1 MSVVRHWME
10 RNWQFVTTGIS
21 GVLIVIGWIFGSE
34 VGEVWTAVI
43 FLSAFIIGGFEQA
56 KEGILATIK
65 TKKLNV
71 ELLMILAATGASI
84 IGYWFEGAILIFIF
98 SVSGALET
106 YTTNKSKREITKLM
120 AFQPESASRILP
132 NGDIE
137 EVAAKDLRMDDI
149 VIVRPGESVPID
161 GVIVR
166 GSTTLNEA
174 AINGE
179 SVPAMKTVGADVFG
193 GTVNVSSA
201 ITVKV
206 TQTFENTIFSKIIR
220 LVETAQNEPS
230 KTARFIE
237 RFEDF
242 YVKVVLLFVLVMM
255 FLPHFAL
262 GWSWNETFYRAMV
275 LLTVAS
281 PCALVASVTPATLA
295 AISNGARHGILFKG
309 GVHLE
314 NLRGIKAIAFD
325 KTGTLT
331 NGTPRLT
338 DRLFKANSDEKRII
352 NVVVAMERQSL
363 HPLASALTKELE
375 SEVTDKLMEID
386 VTDVPGWGVKANY
399 DGEIWQIG
407 KAGFVGEDA
416 AKQFSGEAF
425 EKLASEGKTIVYVAA
440 AGEVIAMFALKDT
453 CRPEAIQAITALK
466 AKGIKTIMVTGDNEQ
481 TGAAIQTELG
491 MDYVVSGCLPEKKVD
506 VIKDLSATYGNVA
519 MIGDGINDA
528 PALAH
533 AAVGIAMGE
542 GTDIAME
549 TADVVLMKNDLEKI
563 AYAYTLSERLHWI
576 SWQNI
581 CFAIA
586 VIITLIIANVFQ
598 LINLPFGV
606 VGHEGSTILVILN
619 GLRLLKTNRKL

>member
-1 MSVVRHWME
+1 MKEWMKQ
-10 RNWQFVTTGIS
+10 NWQFITTGIS
-21 GVLIVIGWIFGSE
+21 GILIVIGCLVGSD
-34 VGEVWTAVI
+34 VGDFWTAVI
-43 FLSAFIIGGFEQA
+43 FLSAFVIGGFEQA
-56 KEGILATIK
+56 KEGIQATIK

-120 AFQPESASRILP
+120 AFQPERAFRLLP
-132 NGDIE
+132 NGDLE
-137 EVAAKDLRMDDI
+137 EVAAKELQLDDM
-149 VIVRPGESVPID
+149 VFVRPGESVPID

-179 SVPAMKTVGADVFG
+179 SVPATKTVGADVFG
-193 GTVNVSSA
+193 GTVNVSSG

-206 TQTFENTIFSKIIR
+206 TQTFDNTIFSKIIR
-220 LVETAQNEPS
+220 LVETAQSEPS

-237 RFEDF
+237 RFEDA
-242 YVKVVLLFVLVMM
+242 YVKAVLLFVLVMM

-314 NLRGIKAIAFD
+314 NLRGVKAVAFD

-331 NGTPRLT
+331 NGTPELT
-338 DRLFKANSDEKRII
+338 DRLFAENVDKQQVI
-352 NVVVAMERQSL
+352 NVVGAMERQSL
-363 HPLASALTKELE
+363 HPLAAAITQDLEAEITEKLT
-375 SEVTDKLMEID
+375 EIE
-386 VTDVPGWGVKANY
+386 VTDVPGWGVQAVY
-399 DGEIWQIG
+399 REAIWQVG
-407 KAGFVGEDA
+407 KAGFVGNEEA
-416 AKQFSGEAF
+416 RAFSNGAF
-425 EKLASEGKTIVYVAA
+425 ERLAGEGKTIVYVAKD
-440 AGEVIAMFALKDT
+440 GVIQAMFALKDT
-453 CRPEAIQAITALK
+453 CRPEAIRTIKALQ

-481 TGAAIQTELG
+481 TGAAIQAELG

-506 VIKDLSATYGNVA
+506 VLKELSVTYGSVA
-519 MIGDGINDA
+519 MVGDGINDA

-563 AYAYTLSERLHWI
+563 PYAYNLSDRLHWI
-576 SWQNI
+576 TWQNI

-586 VIITLIIANVFQ
+586 VILVLITANVFQ

-619 GLRLLKTNRKL
+619 GLRLLRSNRKK

>member
-1 MSVVRHWME
+1 MKEWMK

-21 GVLIVIGWIFGSE
+21 GILIIVGWLVGNE
-34 VGEVWTAVI
+34 VGDFWTAVI
-43 FLSAFIIGGFEQA
+43 FLSAFVIGGFEQA
-56 KEGILATIK
+56 KEGIQATIK

-120 AFQPESASRILP
+120 AFQPERAFLLLP
-132 NGDIE
+132 NGDLKEI
-137 EVAAKDLRMDDI
+137 AAKDLQLDDM
-149 VIVRPGESVPID
+149 VLVRPGESVPID

-179 SVPAMKTVGADVFG
+179 SVPAMKSAGSEVFG

-206 TQTFENTIFSKIIR
+206 TQTFDNTIFSKIIR
-220 LVETAQNEPS
+220 LVETAQSEPS

-237 RFEDF
+237 RFEDA
-242 YVKVVLLFVLVMM
+242 YVKAVLLFVLVMM

-331 NGTPRLT
+331 NGTPVLT
-338 DRLFKANSDEKRII
+338 DRLFAENVDKQEII
-352 NVVVAMERQSL
+352 NMVVALERQSL
-363 HPLASALTKELE
+363 HPLAAAITQDLDA
-375 SEVTDKLMEID
+375 EVTKNITEIEI
-386 VTDVPGWGVKANY
+386 TDVPGWGVQADYK
-399 DGEIWQIG
+399 GEIWQVG
-407 KAGFVGEDA
+407 KAGFVGTESA
-416 AKQFSGEAF
+416 REFLSGAF
-425 EKLASEGKTIVYVAA
+425 EKLASEGKTVVYVAKS
-440 AGEVIAMFALKDT
+440 GVVLAMFALKDT
-453 CRPEAIQAITALK
+453 CRPEAMRTIKALQ

-481 TGAAIQTELG
+481 AGAAIQAELG
-491 MDYVVSGCLPEKKVD
+491 MDQVVSGCLPEKKVD
-506 VIKDLSATYGNVA
+506 VIKELSVSYRSVA
-519 MIGDGINDA
+519 MVGDGINDA

-533 AAVGIAMGE
+533 AAVGIAMGK

-563 AYAYTLSERLHWI
+563 PYAFALSKRLYWI

-586 VIITLIIANVFQ
+586 VILVLITANVFQ

-619 GLRLLKTNRKL
+619 GLRLLKSNQR

>member
-1 MSVVRHWME
+1 MKEWMK

-21 GVLIVIGWIFGSE
+21 GILIIVGWLVGNE
-34 VGEVWTAVI
+34 VGDFWTAVI
-43 FLSAFIIGGFEQA
+43 FLSAFVIGGFEQA
-56 KEGILATIK
+56 KEGIQATIK

-120 AFQPESASRILP
+120 AFQPERAFLLLP
-132 NGDIE
+132 NGDLKEI
-137 EVAAKDLRMDDI
+137 AAKDLQLDDM
-149 VIVRPGESVPID
+149 VLVRPGESVPID

-179 SVPAMKTVGADVFG
+179 SVPAMKSAGSEVFG

-206 TQTFENTIFSKIIR
+206 TQTFDNTIFSKIIR
-220 LVETAQNEPS
+220 LVETAQSEPS

-237 RFEDF
+237 RFEDA
-242 YVKVVLLFVLVMM
+242 YVKAVLLFVLVMM

-331 NGTPRLT
+331 NGTPVLT
-338 DRLFKANSDEKRII
+338 DRLFAENVDKQEII
-352 NVVVAMERQSL
+352 NMVVALERQSL
-363 HPLASALTKELE
+363 HPLAAAITQDLDA
-375 SEVTDKLMEID
+375 EVTKNITEIEI
-386 VTDVPGWGVKANY
+386 TDVPGWGVQADYKG
-399 DGEIWQIG
+399 DTWQVG
-407 KAGFVGEDA
+407 KAGFVGTESTRE
-416 AKQFSGEAF
+416 FLSGAF
-425 EKLASEGKTIVYVAA
+425 EKLASEGKTVVYVAKS
-440 AGEVIAMFALKDT
+440 GVVLAMFALKDT
-453 CRPEAIQAITALK
+453 CRPEAMRTIKALQ

-481 TGAAIQTELG
+481 TGAAIQAELG
-491 MDYVVSGCLPEKKVD
+491 MDQVVSGCLPEKKVD
-506 VIKDLSATYGNVA
+506 VIKELSVSYGSVA
-519 MIGDGINDA
+519 MVGDGINDA

-533 AAVGIAMGE
+533 AAVGIAMGK

-563 AYAYTLSERLHWI
+563 PYAFALSKRLYWI

-586 VIITLIIANVFQ
+586 VILVLITANVFQ

-619 GLRLLKTNRKL
+619 GLRLLKSNQR

>member
-1 MSVVRHWME
+1 MRHWME

-21 GVLIVIGWIFGSE
+21 GILIVIGWIFGSE

-237 RFEDF
+237 RFEDL

-338 DRLFKANSDEKRII
+338 DQMFKANSDEKRII

>member
-1 MSVVRHWME
+1 MKEWMKQ
-10 RNWQFVTTGIS
+10 NWQFITTGIS
-21 GVLIVIGWIFGSE
+21 GILIVIGCLVGSD
-34 VGEVWTAVI
+34 VGDFWTAVI
-43 FLSAFIIGGFEQA
+43 FLSAFVIGGFEQA
-56 KEGILATIK
+56 KEGIQATIK

-120 AFQPESASRILP
+120 AFQPERAFRLLP
-132 NGDIE
+132 NGDLE
-137 EVAAKDLRMDDI
+137 EVAAKELQLDDM
-149 VIVRPGESVPID
+149 VFVRPGESVPID

-166 GSTTLNEA
+166 GSITLNEA

-179 SVPAMKTVGADVFG
+179 SVPATKTVGADVFG

-206 TQTFENTIFSKIIR
+206 TQTFDNTIFSKIIR
-220 LVETAQNEPS
+220 LVESAQSEPS

-237 RFEDF
+237 RFEDA
-242 YVKVVLLFVLVMM
+242 YVKAVLLFVLVMM

-314 NLRGIKAIAFD
+314 NLRGVKAVAFD

-331 NGTPRLT
+331 NGTPELT
-338 DRLFKANSDEKRII
+338 DRLFAENVDKQQVI
-352 NVVVAMERQSL
+352 NVVGAMERQSL
-363 HPLASALTKELE
+363 HPLAAAITQDLEAEITEKLTEI
-375 SEVTDKLMEID
+375 EVTD
-386 VTDVPGWGVKANY
+386 VAGWGVQAIYQEEN
-399 DGEIWQIG
+399 WQVG
-407 KAGFVGEDA
+407 KAGFVGKEA
-416 AKQFSGEAF
+416 AAAFSNGAF
-425 EKLASEGKTIVYVAA
+425 ERLAGEGKTIVYVAKD
-440 AGEVIAMFALKDT
+440 GVIQAMFALKDT
-453 CRPEAIQAITALK
+453 CRPEAIRTIKALQ

-481 TGAAIQTELG
+481 TGAAIQAELG

-506 VIKDLSATYGNVA
+506 VLKELSVTYGSVA
-519 MIGDGINDA
+519 MVGDGINDA

-563 AYAYTLSERLHWI
+563 PYAYNLSERLHWI
-576 SWQNI
+576 TWQNI

-586 VIITLIIANVFQ
+586 VILVLITANVFQ

-619 GLRLLKTNRKL
+619 GLRLLRSNRKK

>member
-1 MSVVRHWME
+1 MKEWMK

-21 GVLIVIGWIFGSE
+21 GILIIVGWLVGNE
-34 VGEVWTAVI
+34 VGDFWTAVI
-43 FLSAFIIGGFEQA
+43 FLSAFVIGGFEQA
-56 KEGILATIK
+56 KEGIQATIK

-120 AFQPESASRILP
+120 AFQPERAFLLLP
-132 NGDIE
+132 NGDLKEI
-137 EVAAKDLRMDDI
+137 AAKDLQLDDM
-149 VIVRPGESVPID
+149 VLVRPGESVPID

-179 SVPAMKTVGADVFG
+179 SVPAMKSAGSEVFG

-206 TQTFENTIFSKIIR
+206 TQTFDNTIFSKIIR
-220 LVETAQNEPS
+220 LVETAQSEPS

-237 RFEDF
+237 RFEDA
-242 YVKVVLLFVLVMM
+242 YVKAVLLFVLVMM

-331 NGTPRLT
+331 NGTPVLT
-338 DRLFKANSDEKRII
+338 DRLFAENVDKQEII
-352 NVVVAMERQSL
+352 NMVVALERQSL
-363 HPLASALTKELE
+363 HPLAAAITQDLDA
-375 SEVTDKLMEID
+375 EVTKNITEIEI
-386 VTDVPGWGVKANY
+386 TDVPGWGVQADYK
-399 DGEIWQIG
+399 GEIWQVG
-407 KAGFVGEDA
+407 KAGFVGTESA
-416 AKQFSGEAF
+416 REFLSGAF
-425 EKLASEGKTIVYVAA
+425 EKLASEGKTVVYVAKS
-440 AGEVIAMFALKDT
+440 GVVLAMLALKDT
-453 CRPEAIQAITALK
+453 CRPEAMRTIKALQ

-481 TGAAIQTELG
+481 AGAAIQAELG
-491 MDYVVSGCLPEKKVD
+491 MDQVVSGCLPEKKVD
-506 VIKDLSATYGNVA
+506 VIKELSVSYRSVA
-519 MIGDGINDA
+519 MVGDGINDA

-533 AAVGIAMGE
+533 AAVGIAMGK

-563 AYAYTLSERLHWI
+563 PYAFALSKRLYWI

-586 VIITLIIANVFQ
+586 VILVLITANVFQ

-619 GLRLLKTNRKL
+619 GLRLLKSNQR

>member
-1 MSVVRHWME
+1 MKEWMK

-21 GVLIVIGWIFGSE
+21 GILIIVGWLVGNE
-34 VGEVWTAVI
+34 VGDFWTAVI
-43 FLSAFIIGGFEQA
+43 FLSAFVIGGFEQA
-56 KEGILATIK
+56 KEGIQATIK

-120 AFQPESASRILP
+120 AFQPERAFLLLP
-132 NGDIE
+132 NGDLKEI
-137 EVAAKDLRMDDI
+137 AAKDLQLDDM
-149 VIVRPGESVPID
+149 VLVRPGESVPID

-179 SVPAMKTVGADVFG
+179 SVPAMKSAGSEVFG

-206 TQTFENTIFSKIIR
+206 TQTFDNTIFSKIIR
-220 LVETAQNEPS
+220 LVETAQSEPS

-237 RFEDF
+237 RFEDA
-242 YVKVVLLFVLVMM
+242 YVKAVLLFVLVMM

-331 NGTPRLT
+331 NGTPVLT
-338 DRLFKANSDEKRII
+338 DRLFAENVDKQEII
-352 NVVVAMERQSL
+352 NMVVALERQSL
-363 HPLASALTKELE
+363 HPLAAAITQDLDAEGTKNI
-375 SEVTDKLMEID
+375 TEIEI
-386 VTDVPGWGVKANY
+386 TDVPGWGVQADYKG
-399 DGEIWQIG
+399 DTWQVG
-407 KAGFVGEDA
+407 KAGFVGTESA
-416 AKQFSGEAF
+416 REFLSGAF
-425 EKLASEGKTIVYVAA
+425 KKLASEGKTVVYVAKS
-440 AGEVIAMFALKDT
+440 GVVLAMFALKDT
-453 CRPEAIQAITALK
+453 CRPEALRTIKALQ

-481 TGAAIQTELG
+481 TGAAIQAELG
-491 MDYVVSGCLPEKKVD
+491 MDQVVSGCLPEKKVD
-506 VIKDLSATYGNVA
+506 VIKELLVSYGSVA
-519 MIGDGINDA
+519 MVGDGINDA

-533 AAVGIAMGE
+533 AAVGIAMGK

-563 AYAYTLSERLHWI
+563 PYAFALSKRLYWI

-586 VIITLIIANVFQ
+586 VILVLITANVFQ

-619 GLRLLKTNRKL
+619 GLRLLKSNQR

>member
-1 MSVVRHWME
+1 MKEWMK

-21 GVLIVIGWIFGSE
+21 GILIIVGWLVGNE
-34 VGEVWTAVI
+34 VGDFWTAVI
-43 FLSAFIIGGFEQA
+43 FLSAFVIGGFEQA
-56 KEGILATIK
+56 KEGIQATIK

-120 AFQPESASRILP
+120 AFQPERAFLLLP
-132 NGDIE
+132 NGDLKEI
-137 EVAAKDLRMDDI
+137 AAKDLQLDDM
-149 VIVRPGESVPID
+149 VLVRPGESVPID

-179 SVPAMKTVGADVFG
+179 SVPAMKSAGSEVFG

-206 TQTFENTIFSKIIR
+206 TQTFDNTIFSKIIR
-220 LVETAQNEPS
+220 LVETAQSEPS

-237 RFEDF
+237 RFEDA
-242 YVKVVLLFVLVMM
+242 YVKAVLLFVLVMM

-331 NGTPRLT
+331 NGTPVLT
-338 DRLFKANSDEKRII
+338 DRLFAENVDKQEII
-352 NVVVAMERQSL
+352 NMVVALERQSL
-363 HPLASALTKELE
+363 HPLAAAITQDLDA
-375 SEVTDKLMEID
+375 EVTKNITEIEI
-386 VTDVPGWGVKANY
+386 TDVPGWGVQADYKG
-399 DGEIWQIG
+399 DTWQVG
-407 KAGFVGEDA
+407 KAGFVGTESA
-416 AKQFSGEAF
+416 REFLSGAF
-425 EKLASEGKTIVYVAA
+425 EKLASEGKTVVYVAKS
-440 AGEVIAMFALKDT
+440 GVVLAMFALKDT
-453 CRPEAIQAITALK
+453 CRPEAMRTIKALQ

-481 TGAAIQTELG
+481 TGAAIQAELG
-491 MDYVVSGCLPEKKVD
+491 MDQVVSGCLPEKKVD
-506 VIKDLSATYGNVA
+506 VIKELSVSYRSVA
-519 MIGDGINDA
+519 MVGDGINDA

-533 AAVGIAMGE
+533 AAVGIAMGK

-563 AYAYTLSERLHWI
+563 PYAFVLSKRLYWI

-586 VIITLIIANVFQ
+586 VILVLITANVFQ

-619 GLRLLKTNRKL
+619 GLRLLKSNQR

>member
-1 MSVVRHWME
+1 MKEWMK

-21 GVLIVIGWIFGSE
+21 GILIIVGWLVGNE
-34 VGEVWTAVI
+34 VGDFWTAVI
-43 FLSAFIIGGFEQA
+43 FLSAFVIGGFEQA
-56 KEGILATIK
+56 KEGIQATIK

-120 AFQPESASRILP
+120 AFQPEQAFLLLP
-132 NGDIE
+132 NGDLKEI
-137 EVAAKDLRMDDI
+137 AAKDLQLDDM
-149 VIVRPGESVPID
+149 VLVRPGESVPID

-179 SVPAMKTVGADVFG
+179 SVPAMKSAGSEVFG

-206 TQTFENTIFSKIIR
+206 TQTFDNTIFSKIIR
-220 LVETAQNEPS
+220 LVETAQSEPS

-237 RFEDF
+237 RFEDA
-242 YVKVVLLFVLVMM
+242 YVKAVLLFVLVMM

-331 NGTPRLT
+331 NGTPVLT
-338 DRLFKANSDEKRII
+338 DRLFAENVDKQEII
-352 NVVVAMERQSL
+352 NMVVALERQSL
-363 HPLASALTKELE
+363 HPLAAAITQDLDA
-375 SEVTDKLMEID
+375 EVTKNITEIEI
-386 VTDVPGWGVKANY
+386 TDVPGWGVQADYKG
-399 DGEIWQIG
+399 DTWQVG
-407 KAGFVGEDA
+407 KAGFVGTESA
-416 AKQFSGEAF
+416 REFLSGAF
-425 EKLASEGKTIVYVAA
+425 EKLASEGKTVVYVAKS
-440 AGEVIAMFALKDT
+440 GVVLAMFALKDT
-453 CRPEAIQAITALK
+453 CRPEAMRTIKALQ

-481 TGAAIQTELG
+481 TGAAIQAELG
-491 MDYVVSGCLPEKKVD
+491 MDQVVSGCLPEKKVD
-506 VIKDLSATYGNVA
+506 VIKELSVSYGSVA
-519 MIGDGINDA
+519 MVGDGINDA

-533 AAVGIAMGE
+533 AAVGIAMGK

-563 AYAYTLSERLHWI
+563 PYAFALSKRLYWI

-586 VIITLIIANVFQ
+586 VILVLITANVFQ

-619 GLRLLKTNRKL
+619 GLRLLKSNQG

>member
-1 MSVVRHWME
+1 MKEWMKQ
-10 RNWQFVTTGIS
+10 NWQFVTTGIS
-21 GVLIVIGWIFGSE
+21 GILIVIGCLVGSD
-34 VGEVWTAVI
+34 VGDFWTAII
-43 FLSAFIIGGFEQA
+43 FLSAFVIGGFEQA
-56 KEGILATIK
+56 KEGIQATIQ

-120 AFQPESASRILP
+120 AFQPERAFRLLP
-132 NGDIE
+132 NGDLE
-137 EVAAKDLRMDDI
+137 EVAAKELQLDDM
-149 VIVRPGESVPID
+149 VFVRPGESVPID

-174 AINGE
+174 TINGE
-179 SVPAMKTVGADVFG
+179 SVPATKTVGADVFG

-206 TQTFENTIFSKIIR
+206 TQTFNNTIFSKIIR
-220 LVETAQNEPS
+220 LVESAQSEPS

-237 RFEDF
+237 RFEDA
-242 YVKVVLLFVLVMM
+242 YVKAVLLFVLVMM

-314 NLRGIKAIAFD
+314 NLRGVKAVAFD

-331 NGTPRLT
+331 NGTPELT
-338 DRLFKANSDEKRII
+338 DRLFAENVDKQQVI
-352 NVVVAMERQSL
+352 NVVGAMERQSL
-363 HPLASALTKELE
+363 HPLAAAITQDLEAEITEKLTGIE
-375 SEVTDKLMEID
+375 
-386 VTDVPGWGVKANY
+386 VTDVPGWGVQAVY
-399 DGEIWQIG
+399 REAIWQVG
-407 KAGFVGEDA
+407 KAGFVGNEEA
-416 AKQFSGEAF
+416 RVFSNGAF
-425 EKLASEGKTIVYVAA
+425 ERLAGEGKTIVYVAKD
-440 AGEVIAMFALKDT
+440 GVIQAMFALKDT
-453 CRPEAIQAITALK
+453 CRPEAIRTIKALQ

-481 TGAAIQTELG
+481 TGAAIQAELG

-506 VIKDLSATYGNVA
+506 VLKELSVTYGSVA
-519 MIGDGINDA
+519 MVGDGINDA

-563 AYAYTLSERLHWI
+563 PYAYNLSERLHWI
-576 SWQNI
+576 TWQNI

-586 VIITLIIANVFQ
+586 VILVLITANVFQ

-619 GLRLLKTNRKL
+619 GLRLLRSNRKK

>member
-1 MSVVRHWME
+1 MKEWMK

-21 GVLIVIGWIFGSE
+21 GILIIVGWLVGNE
-34 VGEVWTAVI
+34 VGDFWTAVI
-43 FLSAFIIGGFEQA
+43 FLSAFVIGGFEQA
-56 KEGILATIK
+56 KEGIQATIK

-120 AFQPESASRILP
+120 AFQPERAFLLLP
-132 NGDIE
+132 NGDLKEI
-137 EVAAKDLRMDDI
+137 AAKDLQLDDM
-149 VIVRPGESVPID
+149 VLVRPGESVPID

-179 SVPAMKTVGADVFG
+179 SVPAMKSAGSEVFG

-206 TQTFENTIFSKIIR
+206 TQTFDNTIFSKIIR
-220 LVETAQNEPS
+220 LVETAQSEPS

-237 RFEDF
+237 RFEDA
-242 YVKVVLLFVLVMM
+242 YVKAVLLFVLVMM

-331 NGTPRLT
+331 NGTPVLT
-338 DRLFKANSDEKRII
+338 DRLFAENVDKQEII
-352 NVVVAMERQSL
+352 NMVVALERQSL
-363 HPLASALTKELE
+363 HPLAAAITQDLDA
-375 SEVTDKLMEID
+375 EVTKNITEIEI
-386 VTDVPGWGVKANY
+386 TDVPGWGVQADYKG
-399 DGEIWQIG
+399 DTWKVG
-407 KAGFVGEDA
+407 KAGFVGTESA
-416 AKQFSGEAF
+416 REFLSGAF
-425 EKLASEGKTIVYVAA
+425 EKLASEGKTVVYVAKS
-440 AGEVIAMFALKDT
+440 GVVLAMFALKDT
-453 CRPEAIQAITALK
+453 CRPEAMRTIKALQ

-481 TGAAIQTELG
+481 TGAAIQAELG
-491 MDYVVSGCLPEKKVD
+491 MDQVVSGCLPEKKVD
-506 VIKDLSATYGNVA
+506 VIKELSVSYGSVA
-519 MIGDGINDA
+519 MVGDGINDA

-533 AAVGIAMGE
+533 AAVGIAMGK

-563 AYAYTLSERLHWI
+563 PYAFALSKRLYLI

-586 VIITLIIANVFQ
+586 VILVLITANVFQ

-619 GLRLLKTNRKL
+619 GLRLLKSNQG

>member
-1 MSVVRHWME
+1 MKEWMKQ
-10 RNWQFVTTGIS
+10 NWQFITTGIS
-21 GVLIVIGWIFGSE
+21 GILIVIGCLVGSD
-34 VGEVWTAVI
+34 VGDFWTAVI
-43 FLSAFIIGGFEQA
+43 FLSAFVIGGFEQA
-56 KEGILATIK
+56 KEGIQATIK

-120 AFQPESASRILP
+120 AFQPERAFRLLP
-132 NGDIE
+132 NGDLE
-137 EVAAKDLRMDDI
+137 EVAAKELQLDDM
-149 VIVRPGESVPID
+149 VFVRPGESVPID

-179 SVPAMKTVGADVFG
+179 SVPATKTVGADVFG

-206 TQTFENTIFSKIIR
+206 TQTFDNTIFSKIIR
-220 LVETAQNEPS
+220 LVESAQSEPS

-237 RFEDF
+237 RFEDA
-242 YVKVVLLFVLVMM
+242 YVKAVLLFVLVMM

-314 NLRGIKAIAFD
+314 NLRGVKAVAFD

-331 NGTPRLT
+331 NGTPELT
-338 DRLFKANSDEKRII
+338 DRLFAENVDKQQVI
-352 NVVVAMERQSL
+352 NVVGAMERQSL
-363 HPLASALTKELE
+363 HPLAATITQDLEAEITEKLTEI
-375 SEVTDKLMEID
+375 EVTD
-386 VTDVPGWGVKANY
+386 VAGWGVQAIYQEGNWKV
-399 DGEIWQIG
+399 G
-407 KAGFVGEDA
+407 KAGFVGEEA
-416 AKQFSGEAF
+416 AAAFSNGAF
-425 EKLASEGKTIVYVAA
+425 ERLAGEGKTIVYVAKD
-440 AGEVIAMFALKDT
+440 GVIQAMFALKDT
-453 CRPEAIQAITALK
+453 CRPEAIRTIKALQ

-481 TGAAIQTELG
+481 TGAAIQAELG

-506 VIKDLSATYGNVA
+506 VLKELSVTYGSVA
-519 MIGDGINDA
+519 MVGDGINDA

-563 AYAYTLSERLHWI
+563 PYAYNLSERLHWI
-576 SWQNI
+576 TWQNI

-586 VIITLIIANVFQ
+586 VILVLITANVFQ

-619 GLRLLKTNRKL
+619 GLRLLRSNRKK

>member
-1 MSVVRHWME
+1 MKEWMKQ
-10 RNWQFVTTGIS
+10 NWQFITTGIS
-21 GVLIVIGWIFGSE
+21 GILIVIGCLVGSE
-34 VGEVWTAVI
+34 VGDFWTAVI
-43 FLSAFIIGGFEQA
+43 FLSAFVIGGFEQA
-56 KEGILATIK
+56 KEGIQATIQ

-71 ELLMILAATGASI
+71 ELLMILAATGAAI

-120 AFQPESASRILP
+120 AFQPERAFRLLP
-132 NGDIE
+132 NGDLE
-137 EVAAKDLRMDDI
+137 EVAAKELQLDDMLF
-149 VIVRPGESVPID
+149 VRPGESVPID

-179 SVPAMKTVGADVFG
+179 SVPATKTVGADVFG

-206 TQTFENTIFSKIIR
+206 TQTFDNTIFSKIIR
-220 LVETAQNEPS
+220 LVESAQSEPS

-237 RFEDF
+237 RFEDA
-242 YVKVVLLFVLVMM
+242 YVKAVLLFVLVMM

-314 NLRGIKAIAFD
+314 NLRGVKAVAFD

-331 NGTPRLT
+331 NGTPELT
-338 DRLFKANSDEKRII
+338 DRLFAENVDKQQVI
-352 NVVVAMERQSL
+352 NVVGAMERQSL
-363 HPLASALTKELE
+363 HPLAAAITQDLEAGITEKLT
-375 SEVTDKLMEID
+375 EIE
-386 VTDVPGWGVKANY
+386 VTDVPGWGVQAVY
-399 DGEIWQIG
+399 REAIWQVG
-407 KAGFVGEDA
+407 KAGFVGNEEA
-416 AKQFSGEAF
+416 RVFSNGAF
-425 EKLASEGKTIVYVAA
+425 ERLAGEGKTIVYVAKD
-440 AGEVIAMFALKDT
+440 GVIQAMFALKDT
-453 CRPEAIQAITALK
+453 CRPEAIRTIKALQ

-481 TGAAIQTELG
+481 TGAAIQAELG

-506 VIKDLSATYGNVA
+506 VLKELSVTYGSVA
-519 MIGDGINDA
+519 MVGDGINDA

-563 AYAYTLSERLHWI
+563 PYAYNLSERLHWI
-576 SWQNI
+576 TWQNI

-586 VIITLIIANVFQ
+586 VILVLITANVFQ

-619 GLRLLKTNRKL
+619 GLRLLRSNRKK

>member
-1 MSVVRHWME
+1 MVRYWME

-21 GVLIVIGWIFGSE
+21 GVLIIIGWIFGSE

-242 YVKVVLLFVLVMM
+242 YVKAVLLFVLVMM

-295 AISNGARHGILFKG
+295 AISNGARYGILFKG

-338 DRLFKANSDEKRII
+338 DQLFKANSDEKRII

-407 KAGFVGEDA
+407 KAGFVGEDE

-586 VIITLIIANVFQ
+586 VIITLIVANVFQ

>member
-1 MSVVRHWME
+1 MKEWMK

-21 GVLIVIGWIFGSE
+21 GILIIVGWLVGNE
-34 VGEVWTAVI
+34 VGDFWTAVI
-43 FLSAFIIGGFEQA
+43 FLSAFVIGGFEQA
-56 KEGILATIK
+56 KEGIQATIK

-120 AFQPESASRILP
+120 AFQPERAFLLLP
-132 NGDIE
+132 NGDLKEI
-137 EVAAKDLRMDDI
+137 AAKDLQLDDM
-149 VIVRPGESVPID
+149 VLVRPGESVPID

-179 SVPAMKTVGADVFG
+179 SVPAMKSAGSEVFG

-206 TQTFENTIFSKIIR
+206 TQTFDNTIFSKIIR
-220 LVETAQNEPS
+220 LVETAQSEPS

-237 RFEDF
+237 RFEDA
-242 YVKVVLLFVLVMM
+242 YVKAVLLFVLVMM

-331 NGTPRLT
+331 NGTPVLT
-338 DRLFKANSDEKRII
+338 DRLFAENVDKQEII
-352 NVVVAMERQSL
+352 NMVVALERQSL
-363 HPLASALTKELE
+363 HPLAAAITQDLDA
-375 SEVTDKLMEID
+375 EVTKNITEIEI
-386 VTDVPGWGVKANY
+386 TDVPGWGVQADYKR
-399 DGEIWQIG
+399 EIWQVG
-407 KAGFVGEDA
+407 KAGFVGTESA
-416 AKQFSGEAF
+416 REFLSGAF
-425 EKLASEGKTIVYVAA
+425 EKLASEGKTVVYVAKS
-440 AGEVIAMFALKDT
+440 GVVLAMLALKDT
-453 CRPEAIQAITALK
+453 CRPEAMRTIKALQ

-481 TGAAIQTELG
+481 TGAAIQAELG
-491 MDYVVSGCLPEKKVD
+491 MDQVVSGCLPQKKVD
-506 VIKDLSATYGNVA
+506 VIKELSVSYGSVA
-519 MIGDGINDA
+519 MVGDGINDA

-533 AAVGIAMGE
+533 AAVGIAMGK

-563 AYAYTLSERLHWI
+563 PYAFALSKRLYWI

-586 VIITLIIANVFQ
+586 VILVLITANVFQ

-619 GLRLLKTNRKL
+619 GLRLLKSNQR

>member
-1 MSVVRHWME
+1 MRHWME

>member
-1 MSVVRHWME
+1 MKEWMK

-21 GVLIVIGWIFGSE
+21 GILIIVGWLVGNE
-34 VGEVWTAVI
+34 VGDFWTAVI
-43 FLSAFIIGGFEQA
+43 FLSAFVIGGFEQA
-56 KEGILATIK
+56 KEGIQATIK

-120 AFQPESASRILP
+120 AFQPERAFLLLP
-132 NGDIE
+132 NGDLKEI
-137 EVAAKDLRMDDI
+137 AAKDLQLDDM
-149 VIVRPGESVPID
+149 VLVRPGESVPID

-179 SVPAMKTVGADVFG
+179 SVPAMKSAGSEVFG

-206 TQTFENTIFSKIIR
+206 TQTFDNTIFSKIIR
-220 LVETAQNEPS
+220 LVETAQSEPS

-237 RFEDF
+237 RFEDA
-242 YVKVVLLFVLVMM
+242 YVKAVLLFVLVMM

-309 GVHLE
+309 GEHLE

-331 NGTPRLT
+331 NGTPVLT
-338 DRLFKANSDEKRII
+338 DRLFAENVDKQEII
-352 NVVVAMERQSL
+352 NMVVALERQSL
-363 HPLASALTKELE
+363 HPLAAAITQDLDA
-375 SEVTDKLMEID
+375 EVTKNITEIEI
-386 VTDVPGWGVKANY
+386 TDVPGWGVQADYKG
-399 DGEIWQIG
+399 DTWQVG
-407 KAGFVGEDA
+407 KAGFVGKESA
-416 AKQFSGEAF
+416 REFLSGAF
-425 EKLASEGKTIVYVAA
+425 EKLASEGKTVVYVAKS
-440 AGEVIAMFALKDT
+440 GVVLAMFALKDT
-453 CRPEAIQAITALK
+453 CRPEAMRTIKALQ

-481 TGAAIQTELG
+481 TGAAIQAELG
-491 MDYVVSGCLPEKKVD
+491 MDQVVSGCLPEKKVD
-506 VIKDLSATYGNVA
+506 VIKELSVSYGSVA
-519 MIGDGINDA
+519 MVGDGINDA

-533 AAVGIAMGE
+533 AAVGIAMGK

-563 AYAYTLSERLHWI
+563 PYAFALSKRLYWI

-586 VIITLIIANVFQ
+586 VILVLITANVFQ

-619 GLRLLKTNRKL
+619 GLRLLKSNQG

>member
-21 GVLIVIGWIFGSE
+21 GILIVIGWIFGSE

-56 KEGILATIK
+56 KEGIQATIK

-242 YVKVVLLFVLVMM
+242 YVKAVLLFVLVMM

-331 NGTPRLT
+331 NGAPRLT
-338 DRLFKANSDEKRII
+338 DRLFKANLDEKRII

-491 MDYVVSGCLPEKKVD
+491 MDYVVAGCLPEKKVD

-586 VIITLIIANVFQ
+586 VIITLIVANVFQ

>member
-1 MSVVRHWME
+1 MKEWMK

-21 GVLIVIGWIFGSE
+21 GILIIVGWLVGNE
-34 VGEVWTAVI
+34 VGDFWTAVI
-43 FLSAFIIGGFEQA
+43 FLSAFVIGGFEQA
-56 KEGILATIK
+56 KEGIQATIK

-120 AFQPESASRILP
+120 AFQPEQAFLLLP
-132 NGDIE
+132 NGDLKEI
-137 EVAAKDLRMDDI
+137 AAKDLQLDDM
-149 VIVRPGESVPID
+149 VLVRPGESVPID

-179 SVPAMKTVGADVFG
+179 SVPAMKSAGSEVFG

-206 TQTFENTIFSKIIR
+206 TQTFDNTIFSKIIR
-220 LVETAQNEPS
+220 LVETAQSEPS

-237 RFEDF
+237 RFEDA
-242 YVKVVLLFVLVMM
+242 YVKAVLLFVLVMM

-331 NGTPRLT
+331 NGTPVLT
-338 DRLFKANSDEKRII
+338 DRLFAENVDKQEII
-352 NVVVAMERQSL
+352 NMVVALERQSL
-363 HPLASALTKELE
+363 HPLAAAITQDLDA
-375 SEVTDKLMEID
+375 EVTKNITEIEI
-386 VTDVPGWGVKANY
+386 TDVPGWGVQADYK
-399 DGEIWQIG
+399 GEIWQVG
-407 KAGFVGEDA
+407 KAGFVGTESA
-416 AKQFSGEAF
+416 REFLSGAF
-425 EKLASEGKTIVYVAA
+425 EKLASEGKTVVYVAKS
-440 AGEVIAMFALKDT
+440 GVVLAMFALKDT
-453 CRPEAIQAITALK
+453 CRPEAMRTIKALQ

-481 TGAAIQTELG
+481 TGAAIQAELG
-491 MDYVVSGCLPEKKVD
+491 MDQVVSGCLPEKKVD
-506 VIKDLSATYGNVA
+506 VIKELSVSYRSVA
-519 MIGDGINDA
+519 MVGDGINDA

-533 AAVGIAMGE
+533 AAVGIAMGK

-563 AYAYTLSERLHWI
+563 PYAFALSKRLYLI

-586 VIITLIIANVFQ
+586 VILVLITANVFQ

-619 GLRLLKTNRKL
+619 GLRLLKSNQR

>member
-1 MSVVRHWME
+1 MKEWMKQ
-10 RNWQFVTTGIS
+10 NWQFITTGFS
-21 GVLIVIGWIFGSE
+21 GILIVIGCLVGSD
-34 VGEVWTAVI
+34 VGDFWTAVI
-43 FLSAFIIGGFEQA
+43 FLSAFVIGGFEQA
-56 KEGILATIK
+56 KEGIQATIQ

-120 AFQPESASRILP
+120 VFQPERAFRLLP
-132 NGDIE
+132 NGDLE
-137 EVAAKDLRMDDI
+137 EVAAKELQLDDM
-149 VIVRPGESVPID
+149 VFVRPGESVPID

-179 SVPAMKTVGADVFG
+179 SVPATKTVGADVFG

-206 TQTFENTIFSKIIR
+206 TQTFDNTIFSKIIR
-220 LVETAQNEPS
+220 LVESAQSEPS

-237 RFEDF
+237 RFEDA
-242 YVKVVLLFVLVMM
+242 YVKAVLLFVLVMM

-314 NLRGIKAIAFD
+314 NLRGVKAIAFD

-331 NGTPRLT
+331 NGTPELT
-338 DRLFKANSDEKRII
+338 DRLFAENVDKQQVI
-352 NVVVAMERQSL
+352 NVVGAMERQSL
-363 HPLASALTKELE
+363 HPLAAAITQDLEAEITEKLT
-375 SEVTDKLMEID
+375 EIE
-386 VTDVPGWGVKANY
+386 VTDVPGWGVQAVY
-399 DGEIWQIG
+399 REAIWQVG
-407 KAGFVGEDA
+407 KAGFVGNEEA
-416 AKQFSGEAF
+416 RVFSNGAF
-425 EKLASEGKTIVYVAA
+425 ERLAGEGKTIVYVAKD
-440 AGEVIAMFALKDT
+440 GVIQAMFALKDT
-453 CRPEAIQAITALK
+453 CRPEAIRTIKALQ

-481 TGAAIQTELG
+481 TGAAIQAELG

-506 VIKDLSATYGNVA
+506 VLKELSVTYGSVA
-519 MIGDGINDA
+519 MVGDGINDA

-563 AYAYTLSERLHWI
+563 PYAYKLSERLHWI
-576 SWQNI
+576 TWQNI

-586 VIITLIIANVFQ
+586 VILVLITANVFQ

-619 GLRLLKTNRKL
+619 GLRLLRTNRKK

>member
-1 MSVVRHWME
+1 MKEWMK

-21 GVLIVIGWIFGSE
+21 GILIIVGWLVGNE
-34 VGEVWTAVI
+34 VGDFWTAVI
-43 FLSAFIIGGFEQA
+43 FLSAFVIGGFEQA
-56 KEGILATIK
+56 KEGIQATIK

-120 AFQPESASRILP
+120 AFQPERAFLLLP
-132 NGDIE
+132 NGDLKEI
-137 EVAAKDLRMDDI
+137 AAKDLQLDDM
-149 VIVRPGESVPID
+149 VLVRPGESVPID
-161 GVIVR
+161 GFIVR

-179 SVPAMKTVGADVFG
+179 SVPAMKSAGSEVFG

-206 TQTFENTIFSKIIR
+206 TQTFDNTIFSKIIR
-220 LVETAQNEPS
+220 LVETAQSEPS

-237 RFEDF
+237 RFEDA
-242 YVKVVLLFVLVMM
+242 YVKAVLLFVLVMM

-331 NGTPRLT
+331 NGTPVLT
-338 DRLFKANSDEKRII
+338 DRLFAENVDKQEII
-352 NVVVAMERQSL
+352 NMVVALERQSL
-363 HPLASALTKELE
+363 HPLAAAITQDLDA
-375 SEVTDKLMEID
+375 EVTKNITEIEI
-386 VTDVPGWGVKANY
+386 TDVPGWGVQADYKG
-399 DGEIWQIG
+399 DIWQVG
-407 KAGFVGEDA
+407 KAGFVGTESA
-416 AKQFSGEAF
+416 REFLSGAF
-425 EKLASEGKTIVYVAA
+425 EKLASEGKTVVYVAKS
-440 AGEVIAMFALKDT
+440 GVVLAMFALKDT
-453 CRPEAIQAITALK
+453 CRPEAMRTIKALQ

-481 TGAAIQTELG
+481 TGAAIQAELG
-491 MDYVVSGCLPEKKVD
+491 MDQVVSGCLPEKKVD
-506 VIKDLSATYGNVA
+506 VIKELSVSYGSVA
-519 MIGDGINDA
+519 MVGDGINDA

-533 AAVGIAMGE
+533 AAVGIAMGK

-563 AYAYTLSERLHWI
+563 PYAFALSKRLYWI

-586 VIITLIIANVFQ
+586 VILVLITANVFQ

-619 GLRLLKTNRKL
+619 GLRLLKSNQG

>member
-1 MSVVRHWME
+1 MKEWMK

-21 GVLIVIGWIFGSE
+21 GILIIVGWLVGNE
-34 VGEVWTAVI
+34 VGDFWTAVI
-43 FLSAFIIGGFEQA
+43 FLSAFVIGGFEQA
-56 KEGILATIK
+56 KEGIQATIK

-120 AFQPESASRILP
+120 AFQPEQAFLLLP
-132 NGDIE
+132 NGDLKEI
-137 EVAAKDLRMDDI
+137 AAKDLQLDDM
-149 VIVRPGESVPID
+149 VLVRPGESVPID

-179 SVPAMKTVGADVFG
+179 SVPAMKSAGSEVFG

-206 TQTFENTIFSKIIR
+206 TQTFDNTIFSKIIR
-220 LVETAQNEPS
+220 LVETAQSEPS

-237 RFEDF
+237 RFEDA
-242 YVKVVLLFVLVMM
+242 YVKAVLLFVLVMM

-331 NGTPRLT
+331 NGTPVLT
-338 DRLFKANSDEKRII
+338 DRLFAENVDKQEII
-352 NVVVAMERQSL
+352 NMVVALERQSL
-363 HPLASALTKELE
+363 HPLAAAITQDLDA
-375 SEVTDKLMEID
+375 EVTKNITEIEI
-386 VTDVPGWGVKANY
+386 TDVPGWGVQADYKG
-399 DGEIWQIG
+399 DTWQVG
-407 KAGFVGEDA
+407 KAGFVGTESA
-416 AKQFSGEAF
+416 REFLSGAF
-425 EKLASEGKTIVYVAA
+425 EKLASEGKTVVYVAKS
-440 AGEVIAMFALKDT
+440 GVVLAMFALKDT
-453 CRPEAIQAITALK
+453 CRPEAMRTIKALQ

-481 TGAAIQTELG
+481 TGAAIQAELG
-491 MDYVVSGCLPEKKVD
+491 MDQVVSGCLPEKKVD
-506 VIKDLSATYGNVA
+506 VIKELSVSYGSVA
-519 MIGDGINDA
+519 MVGDGINDA

-533 AAVGIAMGE
+533 AAVGIAMGK

-563 AYAYTLSERLHWI
+563 PYAFALSKRLYWI

-586 VIITLIIANVFQ
+586 VILVLITANVFQ

-619 GLRLLKTNRKL
+619 GLRLLKSNQR

>member
-1 MSVVRHWME
+1 MRHWME

-21 GVLIVIGWIFGSE
+21 GILIVIGWIFGSE

-237 RFEDF
+237 RFEDL
-242 YVKVVLLFVLVMM
+242 YVKAVLLFVLVMM

-338 DRLFKANSDEKRII
+338 DQLFKANSDEKRII
-352 NVVVAMERQSL
+352 NMVVAMERQSL

-491 MDYVVSGCLPEKKVD
+491 MDYVVSGCLPGKKVD

-586 VIITLIIANVFQ
+586 VIITLIVANVFQ

>member
-1 MSVVRHWME
+1 MKEWMKQ
-10 RNWQFVTTGIS
+10 NWQFITTGIS
-21 GVLIVIGWIFGSE
+21 GILIVIGCLVGSD
-34 VGEVWTAVI
+34 VGDFWTAVI
-43 FLSAFIIGGFEQA
+43 FLSAFVIGGFEQA
-56 KEGILATIK
+56 KEGIQATIQ

-120 AFQPESASRILP
+120 AFQPERAFRLLP
-132 NGDIE
+132 NGDLE
-137 EVAAKDLRMDDI
+137 EVAAKELQLDDM
-149 VIVRPGESVPID
+149 VFVRPGESVPID

-179 SVPAMKTVGADVFG
+179 SVPATKTVGADVFG

-206 TQTFENTIFSKIIR
+206 TQTFDNTIFSKIIR
-220 LVETAQNEPS
+220 LVESAQSEPS

-237 RFEDF
+237 RFEDA
-242 YVKVVLLFVLVMM
+242 YVKAVLLFVLVMM

-314 NLRGIKAIAFD
+314 NLRGVKAVAFD

-331 NGTPRLT
+331 NGTPELT
-338 DRLFKANSDEKRII
+338 DRLFAENVDKQQVI
-352 NVVVAMERQSL
+352 NVAGAMERQSL
-363 HPLASALTKELE
+363 HPLAAAITQDLEAEITEKLT
-375 SEVTDKLMEID
+375 EIE
-386 VTDVPGWGVKANY
+386 VTDVPGWGVQAVY
-399 DGEIWQIG
+399 CEAIWQVG
-407 KAGFVGEDA
+407 KAGFVGNEEA
-416 AKQFSGEAF
+416 RVFSNGAF
-425 EKLASEGKTIVYVAA
+425 ERLAGEGKTIVYVAKD
-440 AGEVIAMFALKDT
+440 GVIQAMFALKDT
-453 CRPEAIQAITALK
+453 CRPEAIRTIKALQ

-481 TGAAIQTELG
+481 TGAAIQAELG

-506 VIKDLSATYGNVA
+506 VLKELSVTYGSVA
-519 MIGDGINDA
+519 MVGDGINDA

-563 AYAYTLSERLHWI
+563 PYAYNLSERLHWI
-576 SWQNI
+576 TWQNI

-586 VIITLIIANVFQ
+586 VILVLITANVFQ

-619 GLRLLKTNRKL
+619 GLRLLRSNRKK

>member
-1 MSVVRHWME
+1 MKEWMK

-21 GVLIVIGWIFGSE
+21 GILIIVGWLAGNE
-34 VGEVWTAVI
+34 VGDFWTAVI
-43 FLSAFIIGGFEQA
+43 FLSAFVIGGFEQA
-56 KEGILATIK
+56 KEGIQATIK

-120 AFQPESASRILP
+120 AFQPERAFLLLP
-132 NGDIE
+132 NGDLKEI
-137 EVAAKDLRMDDI
+137 AAKDLQLDDM
-149 VIVRPGESVPID
+149 VLVRPGESVPID

-179 SVPAMKTVGADVFG
+179 SVPAMKSAGSEVFG

-206 TQTFENTIFSKIIR
+206 TQTFDNTIFSKIIR
-220 LVETAQNEPS
+220 LVETAQSEPS

-237 RFEDF
+237 RFEDA
-242 YVKVVLLFVLVMM
+242 YVKAVLLFVLVMM

-331 NGTPRLT
+331 NGTPVLT
-338 DRLFKANSDEKRII
+338 DRLFAENVDKQEII
-352 NVVVAMERQSL
+352 NMVVALERQSL
-363 HPLASALTKELE
+363 HPLAAAITQDLDA
-375 SEVTDKLMEID
+375 EVTKNITEIEI
-386 VTDVPGWGVKANY
+386 TDVPGWGVQADYKG
-399 DGEIWQIG
+399 DTWQVG
-407 KAGFVGEDA
+407 KAGFVGTESA
-416 AKQFSGEAF
+416 REFLSGAF
-425 EKLASEGKTIVYVAA
+425 EKLASEGKTVVYVAKS
-440 AGEVIAMFALKDT
+440 GVVLAMFALKDT
-453 CRPEAIQAITALK
+453 CRPEAMRTIKALQ

-481 TGAAIQTELG
+481 TGAAIQAELG
-491 MDYVVSGCLPEKKVD
+491 MDQVVSGCLPEKKVD
-506 VIKDLSATYGNVA
+506 VIKELSVSYGSVA
-519 MIGDGINDA
+519 MVGDGINDA

-533 AAVGIAMGE
+533 AAVGIAMGK

-563 AYAYTLSERLHWI
+563 PYAFALSKRLYWI

-586 VIITLIIANVFQ
+586 VILVLITANVFQ

-619 GLRLLKTNRKL
+619 GLRLLKSNQR

>member
-1 MSVVRHWME
+1 MKEWMK

-21 GVLIVIGWIFGSE
+21 GILIIVGWLVGNE
-34 VGEVWTAVI
+34 VGDFWTAVI
-43 FLSAFIIGGFEQA
+43 FLSAFVIGGFEQA
-56 KEGILATIK
+56 KEGIQATIK

-120 AFQPESASRILP
+120 AFQPERAFLLLP
-132 NGDIE
+132 NGNLKEI
-137 EVAAKDLRMDDI
+137 AAKDLQLDDM
-149 VIVRPGESVPID
+149 VLVRPGESVPID

-179 SVPAMKTVGADVFG
+179 SVPAMKSAGSEVFG

-201 ITVKV
+201 ITIKV
-206 TQTFENTIFSKIIR
+206 TQTFDNTIFSKIIR
-220 LVETAQNEPS
+220 LVETAQSEPS

-237 RFEDF
+237 RFEDA
-242 YVKVVLLFVLVMM
+242 YVKAVLLFVLVMM

-331 NGTPRLT
+331 NGTPVLT
-338 DRLFKANSDEKRII
+338 DRLFAENVDKQEII
-352 NVVVAMERQSL
+352 NMVVALERQSL
-363 HPLASALTKELE
+363 HPLAAAITQDLDA
-375 SEVTDKLMEID
+375 EVTKNITEIEI
-386 VTDVPGWGVKANY
+386 TDVPGWGVQADYKG
-399 DGEIWQIG
+399 DTWQVG
-407 KAGFVGEDA
+407 KAGFVGTESA
-416 AKQFSGEAF
+416 REFLSGAF
-425 EKLASEGKTIVYVAA
+425 EKLASEGKTVVYVAKS
-440 AGEVIAMFALKDT
+440 GVVLAMFALKDT
-453 CRPEAIQAITALK
+453 CRPEAMRTIKALQ

-491 MDYVVSGCLPEKKVD
+491 MDQVVSGCLPEKKVD
-506 VIKDLSATYGNVA
+506 VIKELSVSYGSVA
-519 MIGDGINDA
+519 MVGDGINDA

-533 AAVGIAMGE
+533 AAVGIAMGK

-563 AYAYTLSERLHWI
+563 PYAFALSKRLYWI

-586 VIITLIIANVFQ
+586 VILVLITANVFQ

-619 GLRLLKTNRKL
+619 GLRLLKSNQR

>member
-1 MSVVRHWME
+1 MKEWMK

-21 GVLIVIGWIFGSE
+21 GILIIVGWLVGNE
-34 VGEVWTAVI
+34 VGDFWTAVI
-43 FLSAFIIGGFEQA
+43 FLSAFVIGGFEQA
-56 KEGILATIK
+56 KEGIQATIK

-120 AFQPESASRILP
+120 AFQPEQAFLLLP
-132 NGDIE
+132 NGDLKEI
-137 EVAAKDLRMDDI
+137 AAKDLQLDDM
-149 VIVRPGESVPID
+149 VLVRPGESVPID

-179 SVPAMKTVGADVFG
+179 SVPAMKSVGSEVFG

-206 TQTFENTIFSKIIR
+206 TQTFDNTIFSKIIR
-220 LVETAQNEPS
+220 LVETAQSEPS

-237 RFEDF
+237 RFEDA
-242 YVKVVLLFVLVMM
+242 YVKAVLLFVLVMM

-331 NGTPRLT
+331 NGTPVLT
-338 DRLFKANSDEKRII
+338 DRLFAENVDKQEII
-352 NVVVAMERQSL
+352 NMVVALERQSL
-363 HPLASALTKELE
+363 HPLAAAITQDLDA
-375 SEVTDKLMEID
+375 EVTKNITEIEI
-386 VTDVPGWGVKANY
+386 TDVPGWGVQADYKG
-399 DGEIWQIG
+399 DTWQVG
-407 KAGFVGEDA
+407 KAGFVGTESA
-416 AKQFSGEAF
+416 REFLSGAF
-425 EKLASEGKTIVYVAA
+425 EKLASEGKTVVYVAKS
-440 AGEVIAMFALKDT
+440 GVVLAMFALKDT
-453 CRPEAIQAITALK
+453 CRPEAMRTIKALQ

-481 TGAAIQTELG
+481 TGAAIQAELG
-491 MDYVVSGCLPEKKVD
+491 MDQVVSGCLPEKKVD
-506 VIKDLSATYGNVA
+506 VIKELSVSYGSVA
-519 MIGDGINDA
+519 MVGDGINDA

-533 AAVGIAMGE
+533 AAVGIAMGK

-563 AYAYTLSERLHWI
+563 PYAFALSKRLYWI

-586 VIITLIIANVFQ
+586 VILVLITANVFQ

-619 GLRLLKTNRKL
+619 GLRLLKSNQR

>member
-1 MSVVRHWME
+1 MKEWMK

-21 GVLIVIGWIFGSE
+21 GILIIVGWLVGNE
-34 VGEVWTAVI
+34 VGDFWTAVI

-56 KEGILATIK
+56 KEGIQATIK

-120 AFQPESASRILP
+120 AFQPERAFLLLP
-132 NGDIE
+132 NGDLKEI
-137 EVAAKDLRMDDI
+137 AAKDLQLDDM
-149 VIVRPGESVPID
+149 VLVRPGESVPID

-179 SVPAMKTVGADVFG
+179 SVPAMKSAGSEVFG

-206 TQTFENTIFSKIIR
+206 TQTFDNTIFSKIIR
-220 LVETAQNEPS
+220 LVETAQSEPS

-237 RFEDF
+237 RFEDA
-242 YVKVVLLFVLVMM
+242 YVKTVLLFVLVMM

-331 NGTPRLT
+331 NGTPVLT
-338 DRLFKANSDEKRII
+338 DRLFAENVDKQEII
-352 NVVVAMERQSL
+352 NMVVALERQSL
-363 HPLASALTKELE
+363 HPLAAAITQDLDA
-375 SEVTDKLMEID
+375 EVTKNITEIEI
-386 VTDVPGWGVKANY
+386 TDVPGWGVQADYK
-399 DGEIWQIG
+399 GEIWQVG
-407 KAGFVGEDA
+407 KAGFVGIESA
-416 AKQFSGEAF
+416 REFLSGAF
-425 EKLASEGKTIVYVAA
+425 EKLASEGKTVVYVAKS
-440 AGEVIAMFALKDT
+440 GVVLAMFALKDT
-453 CRPEAIQAITALK
+453 CRPEAMRTIKALQ

-481 TGAAIQTELG
+481 TGAAIQAELG
-491 MDYVVSGCLPEKKVD
+491 MDQVVSGCLPEKKVD
-506 VIKDLSATYGNVA
+506 VIKELSVSYGSVA
-519 MIGDGINDA
+519 MVGDGINDA

-533 AAVGIAMGE
+533 AAVGIAMGK

-563 AYAYTLSERLHWI
+563 PYAFALSKRLYWI

-586 VIITLIIANVFQ
+586 VILVLITANVFQ

-619 GLRLLKTNRKL
+619 GLRLLKSNQR

>member
-1 MSVVRHWME
+1 MKEWMK

-21 GVLIVIGWIFGSE
+21 GILIIVGWLVGNE
-34 VGEVWTAVI
+34 VGDFWTAVI
-43 FLSAFIIGGFEQA
+43 FLSAFVIGGFEQA
-56 KEGILATIK
+56 KEGIQATIK

-120 AFQPESASRILP
+120 AFQPERAFLLLP
-132 NGDIE
+132 NGDLKEI
-137 EVAAKDLRMDDI
+137 AAKDLQLDDM
-149 VIVRPGESVPID
+149 VLVRPGESVPID

-179 SVPAMKTVGADVFG
+179 SVPAMKSAGSEVFG

-206 TQTFENTIFSKIIR
+206 TQTFDNTIFSKIIR
-220 LVETAQNEPS
+220 LVETAQSEPS

-237 RFEDF
+237 RFEDA
-242 YVKVVLLFVLVMM
+242 YVKAVLLFVLVMM

-331 NGTPRLT
+331 NGTPVLT
-338 DRLFKANSDEKRII
+338 DRLFAENVDKQEII
-352 NVVVAMERQSL
+352 NMVVALERQSL
-363 HPLASALTKELE
+363 HPLAAAITQDLDA
-375 SEVTDKLMEID
+375 EVTKNITEIEI
-386 VTDVPGWGVKANY
+386 TDVPGWGVQADYK
-399 DGEIWQIG
+399 GEIWQVG
-407 KAGFVGEDA
+407 KAGFVGTESA
-416 AKQFSGEAF
+416 REFLSGAF
-425 EKLASEGKTIVYVAA
+425 EKLASEGKTVVYVAKS
-440 AGEVIAMFALKDT
+440 GVVLAMFALKDT
-453 CRPEAIQAITALK
+453 CRSEAMCTIKALQ

-481 TGAAIQTELG
+481 TGAAIQAELG
-491 MDYVVSGCLPEKKVD
+491 MDQVVSGCLPEKKVD
-506 VIKDLSATYGNVA
+506 VIKELSVSYRSVA
-519 MIGDGINDA
+519 MVGDGINDA

-533 AAVGIAMGE
+533 AAVGIAMGK

-563 AYAYTLSERLHWI
+563 PYAFALSKRLYWI

-586 VIITLIIANVFQ
+586 VILVLITANVFQ

-619 GLRLLKTNRKL
+619 GLRLLKSNQR

>member
-1 MSVVRHWME
+1 MKEWMKQ
-10 RNWQFVTTGIS
+10 NWQFITTGIS
-21 GVLIVIGWIFGSE
+21 GILIVIGCLVGSD
-34 VGEVWTAVI
+34 VGDFWTAVI
-43 FLSAFIIGGFEQA
+43 FLSAFVIGGFEQA
-56 KEGILATIK
+56 KEGIQATIQ

-120 AFQPESASRILP
+120 AFQPERAFRLLP
-132 NGDIE
+132 NGDLE
-137 EVAAKDLRMDDI
+137 EVAAKELQLDDM
-149 VIVRPGESVPID
+149 VFVRPGESVPID

-179 SVPAMKTVGADVFG
+179 SVPATKTVGADVFG

-206 TQTFENTIFSKIIR
+206 TQTFDNTIFSKIIR
-220 LVETAQNEPS
+220 LVESAQSEPS

-237 RFEDF
+237 RFEDA
-242 YVKVVLLFVLVMM
+242 YVKAVLLFVLVMM
-255 FLPHFAL
+255 FLPHFVL

-281 PCALVASVTPATLA
+281 PCALVASVMPATLA

-314 NLRGIKAIAFD
+314 NLRGVKAVAFD

-331 NGTPRLT
+331 NGTPELT
-338 DRLFKANSDEKRII
+338 DRLFAENVDKQQVI
-352 NVVVAMERQSL
+352 NVVGAMERQSL
-363 HPLASALTKELE
+363 HPLAAAITQDLEAEITEKLT
-375 SEVTDKLMEID
+375 EIE
-386 VTDVPGWGVKANY
+386 VTDVPGWGVQAVY
-399 DGEIWQIG
+399 LEAIWQVG
-407 KAGFVGEDA
+407 KAGFVGNEEA
-416 AKQFSGEAF
+416 RVFSNGAF
-425 EKLASEGKTIVYVAA
+425 ERLAGEGKTIVYVAKD
-440 AGEVIAMFALKDT
+440 GVIQAMFALKDT
-453 CRPEAIQAITALK
+453 CRPEAIRTIKALQ

-481 TGAAIQTELG
+481 TGAAIQAELG

-506 VIKDLSATYGNVA
+506 VLKELSVTYGSVA
-519 MIGDGINDA
+519 MVGDGINDA

-563 AYAYTLSERLHWI
+563 PYAYNLSERLHWI
-576 SWQNI
+576 TWQNI

-586 VIITLIIANVFQ
+586 VILVLITANVFQ

-619 GLRLLKTNRKL
+619 GLRLLRSNRKK

>member
-1 MSVVRHWME
+1 MRHWME

-237 RFEDF
+237 RFEDL

-338 DRLFKANSDEKRII
+338 DQMFKANSDEKRII

>member
-1 MSVVRHWME
+1 MKEWMK

-21 GVLIVIGWIFGSE
+21 GILIIVGWLVGNE
-34 VGEVWTAVI
+34 VGDFWTAVI
-43 FLSAFIIGGFEQA
+43 FLSAFVIGGFEQA
-56 KEGILATIK
+56 KEGIQATIK

-120 AFQPESASRILP
+120 AFQPERAFLLLP
-132 NGDIE
+132 NGDLKEI
-137 EVAAKDLRMDDI
+137 AAKDLQLDDM
-149 VIVRPGESVPID
+149 VLVRPGESVPID

-179 SVPAMKTVGADVFG
+179 SVPAMKSAGSEVFG

-206 TQTFENTIFSKIIR
+206 TQTFDNTIFSKIIR
-220 LVETAQNEPS
+220 LVETAQSEPS

-237 RFEDF
+237 RFEDA
-242 YVKVVLLFVLVMM
+242 YVKAVLLFVLVMM

-331 NGTPRLT
+331 NGTPVLT
-338 DRLFKANSDEKRII
+338 DRLFAENVDKQEII
-352 NVVVAMERQSL
+352 NMVVALERQSL
-363 HPLASALTKELE
+363 HPLAAAITQDLDA
-375 SEVTDKLMEID
+375 EVTKNITEIEI
-386 VTDVPGWGVKANY
+386 TDVPGWGVQADYK
-399 DGEIWQIG
+399 GEIWQVG
-407 KAGFVGEDA
+407 KAGFVGTESA
-416 AKQFSGEAF
+416 REFLSGAF
-425 EKLASEGKTIVYVAA
+425 EKLASEGKTVVYVAKS
-440 AGEVIAMFALKDT
+440 GVVLAMFALKDT
-453 CRPEAIQAITALK
+453 CRPEAMRTIKALQ

-481 TGAAIQTELG
+481 TGAAIQAELG
-491 MDYVVSGCLPEKKVD
+491 MDQVVSGCLPEKKVD
-506 VIKDLSATYGNVA
+506 VIKELSVSYRSVA
-519 MIGDGINDA
+519 MVGDGINDA

-533 AAVGIAMGE
+533 AAVGIAMGK

-563 AYAYTLSERLHWI
+563 PYAFALSKRLYLI

-586 VIITLIIANVFQ
+586 VILVLITANVFQ

-619 GLRLLKTNRKL
+619 GLRLLKSNQR

>member
-1 MSVVRHWME
+1 MKEWMKQ
-10 RNWQFVTTGIS
+10 NWQFITTGIS
-21 GVLIVIGWIFGSE
+21 GILIVIGCLVGSD
-34 VGEVWTAVI
+34 VGDFWTAVI
-43 FLSAFIIGGFEQA
+43 FLSAFVIGGFEQA
-56 KEGILATIK
+56 KEGIQATIQ

-120 AFQPESASRILP
+120 AFQPERAFRLLP
-132 NGDIE
+132 NGDLE
-137 EVAAKDLRMDDI
+137 EVAAKELQLDDM
-149 VIVRPGESVPID
+149 VFVRPGESVPID

-179 SVPAMKTVGADVFG
+179 SVPATKTVGADVFG

-206 TQTFENTIFSKIIR
+206 TQTFDNTIFSKIIR
-220 LVETAQNEPS
+220 LVESAQSEPS

-237 RFEDF
+237 RFEDA
-242 YVKVVLLFVLVMM
+242 YVKAVLLFVLVMM

-314 NLRGIKAIAFD
+314 NLRGVKAVAFD

-331 NGTPRLT
+331 NGTPELT
-338 DRLFKANSDEKRII
+338 DRLFAENVDKQQVI
-352 NVVVAMERQSL
+352 NVVGAMERQSL
-363 HPLASALTKELE
+363 HPLAAAITQDLE
-375 SEVTDKLMEID
+375 AEITEKLIEIE
-386 VTDVPGWGVKANY
+386 VTDVPGWGVQAVY
-399 DGEIWQIG
+399 REAIWQVG
-407 KAGFVGEDA
+407 KAGFVGNEEA
-416 AKQFSGEAF
+416 RVFSNGAF
-425 EKLASEGKTIVYVAA
+425 ERLASEGKTIVYVAKD
-440 AGEVIAMFALKDT
+440 GVIQAMFALKDT
-453 CRPEAIQAITALK
+453 CRPEAIRTIKALQ

-481 TGAAIQTELG
+481 TGAAIQAELG

-506 VIKDLSATYGNVA
+506 VLKELSVTYGSVA
-519 MIGDGINDA
+519 MVGDGINDA

-563 AYAYTLSERLHWI
+563 PYAYNLSERLHWI
-576 SWQNI
+576 TWQNI

-586 VIITLIIANVFQ
+586 VILVLITANVFQ

-619 GLRLLKTNRKL
+619 GLRLLRSNRKK

>member
-237 RFEDF
+237 RFEDL

-338 DRLFKANSDEKRII
+338 DQMFKANSDEKRII

>member
-21 GVLIVIGWIFGSE
+21 GILIVIGWIFGSE

-161 GVIVR
+161 GVIMR

-242 YVKVVLLFVLVMM
+242 YVKAVLLFVLVMM

-295 AISNGARHGILFKG
+295 AISNGARYGILFKG

-338 DRLFKANSDEKRII
+338 DQLFKANSDEKRII

-407 KAGFVGEDA
+407 KAGFVGEDE

-586 VIITLIIANVFQ
+586 VIITLIVANVFQ

>member
-1 MSVVRHWME
+1 MKEWMK

-21 GVLIVIGWIFGSE
+21 GILIIVGWLVGNE
-34 VGEVWTAVI
+34 VGDFWTAVI
-43 FLSAFIIGGFEQA
+43 FLSAFVIGGFEQA
-56 KEGILATIK
+56 KEGIQATIK

-120 AFQPESASRILP
+120 AFQPERAFLLLP
-132 NGDIE
+132 NGDLKEI
-137 EVAAKDLRMDDI
+137 AAKELQLDDT
-149 VIVRPGESVPID
+149 VLVRPGESVPID

-179 SVPAMKTVGADVFG
+179 SVPAMKSAGSEVFG

-206 TQTFENTIFSKIIR
+206 TQTFDNTIFSKIIR
-220 LVETAQNEPS
+220 LVETAQSEPS

-237 RFEDF
+237 RFEDA
-242 YVKVVLLFVLVMM
+242 YVKAVLLFVLVMM

-331 NGTPRLT
+331 NGTPVLT
-338 DRLFKANSDEKRII
+338 DRLFAENVDKQEII
-352 NVVVAMERQSL
+352 NMVVALERQSL
-363 HPLASALTKELE
+363 HPLAAAITQDLDA
-375 SEVTDKLMEID
+375 EVTKNITEIEI
-386 VTDVPGWGVKANY
+386 TDVPGWGVQADYK
-399 DGEIWQIG
+399 GETWQVG
-407 KAGFVGEDA
+407 KAGFVGTESA
-416 AKQFSGEAF
+416 REFLSGAF
-425 EKLASEGKTIVYVAA
+425 EKLASEGKTVVYVAKS
-440 AGEVIAMFALKDT
+440 GVVLAMFALKDT
-453 CRPEAIQAITALK
+453 CRPEAMRTIKALQ

-481 TGAAIQTELG
+481 TGAAIQAELG
-491 MDYVVSGCLPEKKVD
+491 MDQVVSGCLPEKKVD
-506 VIKDLSATYGNVA
+506 VIKELSVSYGSVA
-519 MIGDGINDA
+519 MVGDGINDA

-533 AAVGIAMGE
+533 AAVGIAMGK

-563 AYAYTLSERLHWI
+563 PYAFALSKRLYWI

-586 VIITLIIANVFQ
+586 VILVLITANVFQ

-619 GLRLLKTNRKL
+619 GLRLLKSNQR

>member
-21 GVLIVIGWIFGSE
+21 GILIVIGWIFGSE

-56 KEGILATIK
+56 KEGIQATIK

-237 RFEDF
+237 RFEDL
-242 YVKVVLLFVLVMM
+242 YVKAVLLFVLVMM

-338 DRLFKANSDEKRII
+338 DRLFKANLDEKRII

-363 HPLASALTKELE
+363 HPLAAALTKALE
-375 SEVTDKLMEID
+375 PEVTNKLTEIEI
-386 VTDVPGWGVKANY
+386 TDVPGWGVKAIY
-399 DGEIWQIG
+399 EDETWQIG
-407 KAGFVGEDA
+407 KAGFVGEAA
-416 AKQFSGEAF
+416 AKRFSGEAF

-453 CRPEAIQAITALK
+453 CRLEAIQAITALK

-491 MDYVVSGCLPEKKVD
+491 MDYVVAGCLPEKKVD
-506 VIKDLSATYGNVA
+506 VIKDLSVTYGNVA
-519 MIGDGINDA
+519 MVGDGINDA

>member
-1 MSVVRHWME
+1 MKKWMKQ
-10 RNWQFVTTGIS
+10 NWQFITTGIS
-21 GVLIVIGWIFGSE
+21 GILIVIGCLVGSE
-34 VGEVWTAVI
+34 VGDFWTAVI
-43 FLSAFIIGGFEQA
+43 FLSAFVIGGFEQA
-56 KEGILATIK
+56 KEGIQATIQ

-120 AFQPESASRILP
+120 AFQPERAFRLLP
-132 NGDIE
+132 NGDLE
-137 EVAAKDLRMDDI
+137 EVAAKELQLDDMLF
-149 VIVRPGESVPID
+149 VRPGESVPID

-179 SVPAMKTVGADVFG
+179 SVPATKTVGADVFG

-206 TQTFENTIFSKIIR
+206 TQTFDNTIFSKIIR
-220 LVETAQNEPS
+220 LVESAQSEPS

-237 RFEDF
+237 RFEDA
-242 YVKVVLLFVLVMM
+242 YVKAVLLFVLVMM

-314 NLRGIKAIAFD
+314 NLRGVKAVAFD

-331 NGTPRLT
+331 NGTPELT
-338 DRLFKANSDEKRII
+338 DRLFAENVDKQQVI
-352 NVVVAMERQSL
+352 NVVGAMERQSL
-363 HPLASALTKELE
+363 HPLAAAITQDLEAEITEKLT
-375 SEVTDKLMEID
+375 EIE
-386 VTDVPGWGVKANY
+386 VTDVPGWGVQAVY
-399 DGEIWQIG
+399 REAIWQVG
-407 KAGFVGEDA
+407 KAGFVGNEEA
-416 AKQFSGEAF
+416 RVFSNGAF
-425 EKLASEGKTIVYVAA
+425 ERLAGEGKTIVYVAKD
-440 AGEVIAMFALKDT
+440 GVIQAMFALKDT
-453 CRPEAIQAITALK
+453 CRPEAIRTIKALQ

-481 TGAAIQTELG
+481 TGAAIQAELG

-506 VIKDLSATYGNVA
+506 VLKELSVTYGSVA
-519 MIGDGINDA
+519 MVGDGINDA

-563 AYAYTLSERLHWI
+563 PYAYNLSERLHWI
-576 SWQNI
+576 TWQNI

-586 VIITLIIANVFQ
+586 VILVLITANVFQ

-619 GLRLLKTNRKL
+619 GLRLLRSNRKK

>member
-1 MSVVRHWME
+1 MKEWMKQ
-10 RNWQFVTTGIS
+10 NWQFIMTGIS
-21 GVLIVIGWIFGSE
+21 GILIVIGCLVGSD
-34 VGEVWTAVI
+34 VGDFWTAVI
-43 FLSAFIIGGFEQA
+43 FLSAFVIGGFEQA
-56 KEGILATIK
+56 KEGIQATIQ

-120 AFQPESASRILP
+120 AFQPERAFRLLS
-132 NGDIE
+132 NGDLE
-137 EVAAKDLRMDDI
+137 EVPAKELQLDDM
-149 VIVRPGESVPID
+149 VFVRPGESVPID

-179 SVPAMKTVGADVFG
+179 SVPATKTVGADVFG

-206 TQTFENTIFSKIIR
+206 TQTFDNTIFSKIIR
-220 LVETAQNEPS
+220 LVESAQSEPS

-237 RFEDF
+237 RFEDA
-242 YVKVVLLFVLVMM
+242 YVKAVLLFVLVMM

-314 NLRGIKAIAFD
+314 NLRGVKAVAFD

-331 NGTPRLT
+331 KGTPELT
-338 DRLFKANSDEKRII
+338 DRLFAENVDKQQVI
-352 NVVVAMERQSL
+352 NVVGTMERQSL
-363 HPLASALTKELE
+363 HPLAAAITQDLEAEITEKLT
-375 SEVTDKLMEID
+375 EIE
-386 VTDVPGWGVKANY
+386 VTDVPGWGVQAVY
-399 DGEIWQIG
+399 REAIWQVG
-407 KAGFVGEDA
+407 KAGFVGNEEA
-416 AKQFSGEAF
+416 RAISNGAF
-425 EKLASEGKTIVYVAA
+425 ERLAGEGKTIVYVAKD
-440 AGEVIAMFALKDT
+440 GVIQAMFALKDT
-453 CRPEAIQAITALK
+453 CRPEAIRTIKALQ

-481 TGAAIQTELG
+481 TGAAIQAELG

-506 VIKDLSATYGNVA
+506 VLKELSVTYGSVA
-519 MIGDGINDA
+519 MVGDGINDA

-563 AYAYTLSERLHWI
+563 PYAYNLSERLHWI
-576 SWQNI
+576 TWQNI

-586 VIITLIIANVFQ
+586 VILVLITANVFQ

-619 GLRLLKTNRKL
+619 GLRLLRSNRKK